1 MNLIYSS
8 MYFKLTKGKENRS
21 PGQQRIGRTLSFND
35 LVKEH
40 QTKIS
45 NGWGKEILPEI
56 FKIKITNMRK
66 YYITYNPLLMD
77 IILTEFLTR
86 GDKQHFWEKLN
97 RQFRDELTLNNDLA
111 NSLEL
116 IKNTLKQM
124 LKPAEESEEESKKEP
139 NIISIIT
146 GLQNIK
152 VAIKDPAVEKTIR
165 KSNKYSY

>member
-1 MNLIYSS
+1 
-8 MYFKLTKGKENRS
+8 
-21 PGQQRIGRTLSFND
+21 
-35 LVKEH
+35 
-40 QTKIS
+40 
-45 NGWGKEILPEI
+45 
-56 FKIKITNMRK
+56 MRK

-152 VAIKDPAVEKTIR
+152 VAIKDPAVEKLLEKAIQ
-165 KSNKYSY
+165 YSVLKNVMNQKKREKREKTWKKLLKVKFKKIPSIKILTMKN